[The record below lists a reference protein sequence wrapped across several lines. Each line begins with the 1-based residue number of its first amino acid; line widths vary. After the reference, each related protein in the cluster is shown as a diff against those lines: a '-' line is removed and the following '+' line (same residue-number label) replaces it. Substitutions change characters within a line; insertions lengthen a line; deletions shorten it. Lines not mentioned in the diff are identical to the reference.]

1 MPSLTDLVNGHI
13 EATADLT
20 HGGLLSSPRGRAEL
34 DELRVIEAE
43 QSRGAGRWLVEQ
55 SVS

>member
-1 MPSLTDLVNGHI
+1 LVNGHI